1 MNVETISTFTIFIL
15 WKMQPCMFVLAWR
28 KLLKRCASFSGIL
41 IGFVVINGVFWLR
54 SQLNVKL
61 HEIDVWP

>member
-1 MNVETISTFTIFIL
+1 
-15 WKMQPCMFVLAWR
+15 MQPCMFVLAWR

-41 IGFVVINGVFWLR
+41 IVFVVINGVFWLR